1 MANRKSSRQAG
12 FTLVELLVVLV
23 ILGLLVGLAGPRVLN
38 ALQGSRQDTAKV
50 QIANFAQ
57 TLELYRLDNGKFP
70 TTEEGLEALVE
81 KPSDAERWNGPYLDK
96 PTVPADPWGNPYV
109 YKSPGEDAEFEIV
122 SLGADNRAGG
132 DGQDADISNLQ

>member
-1 MANRKSSRQAG
+1 MSENKRSRQAG

-50 QIANFAQ
+50 QIESFAQ
-57 TLELYRLDNGKFP
+57 TLELYRLDNGNFP
-70 TTEEGLEALVE
+70 TTEQGLEALVE
-81 KPSDAERWNGPYLDK
+81 KPADADKWNGPYLNK
-96 PTVPADPWGNPYV
+96 PSVPADPWGNPYV
-109 YKSPGEDAEFEIV
+109 YKSPGDEAEYEIV

-132 DGQDADISNLQ
+132 DGQDADVSNIQ